1 MSNREFNIVRIHGVP
16 VKISPTAHN
25 VHKVI
30 LYEYD
35 TRPLR
40 LDGKPNPG
48 YKTSYPGMES
58 FQKATGVSRQ
68 SVERAISELIAKN
81 IIDQVTLGKPGT
93 RAHYRPIYA
102 LSLLGEPVNL
112 ALHVSRNY
120 GSSKRKKSVALV
132 KEMSKASVHNE
143 SSTLSTISTT
153 SIEKYDKY
161 DKYELKEIDQER
173 WNVIFNY
180 LKDDVKKYLTPGPN
194 YEERFDKLELQ
205 GITPQA
211 VGEFM
216 AHQNWS
222 IAFSIGGLFAYFLDV
237 LLGVKKGSKSS
248 CMPPHCGECDFKTR
262 KFPEPSI
269 GFDGKETYDCLVCSP
284 TQVRLKNHLAE
295 PHKSNVLEL
304 SSKNKELP
312 GVPNSLNFDTAFRS
326 VNE

>member
-1 MSNREFNIVRIHGVP
+1 MSNREVNIIRNHGLP
-16 VKISPTAHN
+16 VKVSPTAHN
-25 VHKVI
+25 VHQTI
-30 LYEYD
+30 LYTYD
-35 TRPLR
+35 TRPTKAN
-40 LDGKPNPG
+40 GEPNPW
-48 YKTSYPGMES
+48 YKTSYPGME
-58 FQKATGVSRQ
+58 ALMRDTGVSRQ

-93 RAHYRPIYA
+93 RARYRPIYA

-112 ALHVSRNY
+112 ALHVSRNK
-120 GSSKRKKSVALV
+120 GSSKRKKSVALA
-132 KEMSKASVHNE
+132 KEMSKASVQNE

-161 DKYELKEIDQER
+161 ENSAIER
-173 WNVIFNY
+173 EPWNVILNY

-194 YEERFDKLELQ
+194 YAERIEKLERK

-222 IAFSIGGLFAYFLDV
+222 TAFSIGGLFEYFLDV
-237 LLGVKKGSKSS
+237 LLGVKKGSQSS

-262 KFPEPSI
+262 QFPEPSI
-269 GFDGKETYDCLVCSP
+269 GYDGKETWDCLTCSP
-284 TQVRLKNHLAE
+284 AQVRLKNHLTE

-304 SSKNKELP
+304 PSKNKDLP
-312 GVPNSLNFDTAFRS
+312 GVPNSFNFDAAFKS

>member
-1 MSNREFNIVRIHGVP
+1 MSNREFNVIREHGVP

-25 VHKVI
+25 VHKTI
-30 LYEYD
+30 LYTYD
-35 TRPLR
+35 TRPTKAN
-40 LDGKPNPG
+40 GEPNPW
-48 YKTSYPGMES
+48 YKTSYPGME
-58 FQKATGVSRQ
+58 ALMRDTGVSRQ
-68 SVERAISELIAKN
+68 SVERAITELIEKN

-93 RAHYRPIYA
+93 RARYRPIYA
-102 LSLLGEPVNL
+102 LGLLGEPVNL
-112 ALHVSRNY
+112 ALHVSRNN
-120 GSSKRKKSVALV
+120 GSSKRTKCVAPGM
-132 KEMSKASVHNE
+132 EMSKAIVQNE

-161 DKYELKEIDQER
+161 ENGEIDQER
-173 WNVIFNY
+173 WNVIDNY

-194 YEERFDKLELQ
+194 YEERLNKLERK

-222 IAFSIGGLFAYFLDV
+222 TAYGIGGLFEYFLDV
-237 LLGVKKGSKSS
+237 LLGVRKVGQSS
-248 CMPPHCGECDFKTR
+248 CMPPHCKKCDPITR
-262 KFPEPSI
+262 QFPEPSI
-269 GFDGKETYDCLVCSP
+269 GYDGKETWDCLTCSP

-304 SSKNKELP
+304 PSKNKKLA
-312 GVPNSLNFDTAFRS
+312 GALGSLNFDSAFRS